1 MIGWI
6 IAGAILLL
14 IGALLLC
21 HLKADLRY
29 EQETGPVIFLKFLFL
44 RWKVYPQE
52 KGTKPSK
59 KRKKT
64 PESVPGGE
72 KKKSPFKGSSL
83 WETFDF
89 FRTLLSSL
97 GDPIFTLLR
106 RMKIRKLRIY
116 AGIRGEDAAQT
127 AISYGQTS
135 AAVYGLLA
143 VARNLFRIEAEQI
156 ELFPV
161 FDEEASVPL
170 TISVSFRARI
180 LHLLSFLLRFG
191 LRFLAEMN
199 SGQPNPAA
207 SAAGVG
213 RKPPSKPGSAGMH
226 KQNKNAKKEN

>member
-14 IGALLLC
+14 ILALLLC

-29 EQETGPVIFLKFLFL
+29 ERETGLVIFLKFLFL
-44 RWKVYPQE
+44 RWKVYPKE
-52 KGTKPSK
+52 KGTKTPK
-59 KRKKT
+59 KGKKT
-64 PESVPGGE
+64 PESVPGE

-135 AAVYGLLA
+135 AALYGLLA
-143 VARNLFRIEAEQI
+143 VARNLFRLEAEQI

-161 FDEEASVPL
+161 FDEEAPLPLSV
-170 TISVSFRARI
+170 SVSFRARI

-213 RKPPSKPGSAGMH
+213 SKPPSKPGSAGMY

>member
-1 MIGWI
+1 LIGWI
-6 IAGAILLL
+6 IAGAIFLL
-14 IGALLLC
+14 ILALLLC

-29 EQETGPVIFLKFLFL
+29 ERETGLVIFLKFLFL
-44 RWKVYPQE
+44 RWKVYPKE
-52 KGTKPSK
+52 KGTKTPK
-59 KRKKT
+59 KGKKT
-64 PESVPGGE
+64 PESAPGE

-135 AAVYGLLA
+135 AALYGLLA

-180 LHLLSFLLRFG
+180 FHLLSFFARFG
-191 LRFLAEMN
+191 LRFLGEMK
-199 SGQPNPAA
+199 SDQPNPAA

-213 RKPPSKPGSAGMH
+213 RKPPFKPGSAGMH